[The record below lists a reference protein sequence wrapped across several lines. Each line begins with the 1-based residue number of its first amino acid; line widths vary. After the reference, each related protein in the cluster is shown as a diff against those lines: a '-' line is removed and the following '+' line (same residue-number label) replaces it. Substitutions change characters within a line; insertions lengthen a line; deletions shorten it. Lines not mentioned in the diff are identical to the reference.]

1 MSYYVFNIAGGHMN
15 FLQLDDAVDEA
26 QDFMNEP
33 YVHGN
38 KGIRPVFDGVLG
50 EYGQSYDELVAQV
63 EEDRR

>member
-1 MSYYVFNIAGGHMN
+1 MN
-15 FLQLDDAVDEA
+15 S
-26 QDFMNEP
+26 P